1 MRDGQFMTGEGQTVS
16 GEGRREVMR
25 EAELLLKIHVQCGE
39 AVLVEGH
46 TKDIL
51 MIPFSGKAE
60 GPYFTGRILGEGMDV
75 QKAGKDGKRILSARY
90 VLEGQDFTGQK
101 CRIFIE
107 NQGCQGEIYRP
118 FIVTDSQAL
127 AGWEEEELWDTVEGI
142 PGGVCVRIFRSREI
156 LAQFAGSVYNDR
168 SDRGAV

>member
-1 MRDGQFMTGEGQTVS
+1 MREGQFMTGEGQTVS

-60 GPYFTGRILGEGMDV
+60 GPYFTDSGRRNGCPEGGERREKDSLRQICAGGSGLYGTKMPYIYRESGMSGRNIPSFHRYGQSGAGRMGGGRIVGYRGGNSGRRL
-75 QKAGKDGKRILSARY
+75 R
-90 VLEGQDFTGQK
+90 QD
-101 CRIFIE
+101 I
-107 NQGCQGEIYRP
+107 
-118 FIVTDSQAL
+118 
-127 AGWEEEELWDTVEGI
+127 
-142 PGGVCVRIFRSREI
+142 
-156 LAQFAGSVYNDR
+156 
-168 SDRGAV
+168 

>member
-1 MRDGQFMTGEGQTVS
+1 MLFRS
-16 GEGRREVMR
+16 
-25 EAELLLKIHVQCGE
+25 
-39 AVLVEGH
+39 
-46 TKDIL
+46 
-51 MIPFSGKAE
+51 
-60 GPYFTGRILGEGMDV
+60 
-75 QKAGKDGKRILSARY
+75 ILSARY

>member
-1 MRDGQFMTGEGQTVS
+1 MLFRS
-16 GEGRREVMR
+16 
-25 EAELLLKIHVQCGE
+25 
-39 AVLVEGH
+39 
-46 TKDIL
+46 
-51 MIPFSGKAE
+51 
-60 GPYFTGRILGEGMDV
+60 DV

-127 AGWEEEELWDTVEGI
+127 AGWEEEELWDTVDESQQAFTSVFKSMYKRTPLEYRQNEVFYPLQLEFALNKNPTAPDAIMQEITYAVPADI
-142 PGGVCVRIFRSREI
+142 PDWMNFIALVIDGFPCLDESQGYTKKLS
-156 LAQFAGSVYNDR
+156 QKNQTK
-168 SDRGAV
+168 

>member
-1 MRDGQFMTGEGQTVS
+1 MREGQFMTGEGQTVS

-75 QKAGKDGKRILSARY
+75 RRRGKTGKGFSPPDMCWR
-90 VLEGQDFTGQK
+90 
-101 CRIFIE
+101 
-107 NQGCQGEIYRP
+107 
-118 FIVTDSQAL
+118 
-127 AGWEEEELWDTVEGI
+127 
-142 PGGVCVRIFRSREI
+142 VRTLRDKN
-156 LAQFAGSVYNDR
+156 AVYL
-168 SDRGAV
+168 

>member
-1 MRDGQFMTGEGQTVS
+1 MREGQFMTGEGQTVS

-51 MIPFSGKAE
+51 MIPFSGKAD

-156 LAQFAGSVYNDR
+156 LAHRKSV
-168 SDRGAV
+168 V